1 MKKKVMAS
9 AVTAILGSGLLI
21 GVTVF
26 ANEGNSSENVNTN
39 TEEIKVGNVE
49 SEDVLSEIDTI
60 KANGFDITLPAQVP
74 EHTKHVTKTSKKD
87 VKGTE
92 VAVTHL
98 GDQNDKEE
106 HKWKIQLLQEK
117 LPNDVSSEK
126 AMQVIEERYAS
137 KDIEE
142 IKIGNYKAFIEYTS
156 NKGDVLNE
164 IWLAT
169 DDYFYSIGSPFLTK
183 SELIE
188 VASSMDFD

>member
-1 MKKKVMAS
+1 
-9 AVTAILGSGLLI
+9 
-21 GVTVF
+21 
-26 ANEGNSSENVNTN
+26 
-39 TEEIKVGNVE
+39 
-49 SEDVLSEIDTI
+49 
-60 KANGFDITLPAQVP
+60 
-74 EHTKHVTKTSKKD
+74 
-87 VKGTE
+87 
-92 VAVTHL
+92 
-98 GDQNDKEE
+98 
-106 HKWKIQLLQEK
+106 
-117 LPNDVSSEK
+117 
-126 AMQVIEERYAS
+126 MQVIEERYAS